1 MRLRMLDHTADVG
14 FEVEA
19 GSLPALFEGAAK
31 GLLQVMFE
39 GPLEAE
45 PGDEHRLRLEAESL
59 ETLLVRWLDELAYLV
74 QTRGEVPLEA
84 EVSLDRTSTGWRLE
98 ARLATAPFDR
108 VADRFASEVK
118 AATYHGLEIKQT
130 GDRYRARVIL
140 DV

>member
-59 ETLLVRWLDELAYLV
+59 ETLLVRWLDELVYLA
-74 QTRGEVPLEA
+74 QTRGTA
-84 EVSLDRTSTGWRLE
+84 SRTASP
-98 ARLATAPFDR
+98 ARSRPPPTTASR
-108 VADRFASEVK
+108 
-118 AATYHGLEIKQT
+118 
-130 GDRYRARVIL
+130 
-140 DV
+140 

>member
-84 EVSLDRTSTGWRLE
+84 EVSLDRTPAGWRLE

-108 VADRFASEVK
+108 VADRFAGEVK

>member
-108 VADRFASEVK
+108 VADRFAGEVK

>member
-19 GSLPALFEGAAK
+19 GSLAALFEGAAK
-31 GLLQVMFE
+31 GLLEVMFE

-45 PGDEHRLRLEAESL
+45 PDGERRLRLEAESL

-74 QTRGEVPLEA
+74 QTRGEVPLGT
-84 EVSLDRTSTGWRLE
+84 EVLLGRTPAGWRLE
-98 ARLATAPFDR
+98 ARLATVPFDR
-108 VADRFASEVK
+108 VADRFAGEVK
-118 AATYHGLEIKQT
+118 AATYHGLEIEQA
-130 GDRYRARVIL
+130 GGRYRARVIL

>member
-1 MRLRMLDHTADVG
+1 VKLSFLDHTADAG
-14 FEVEA
+14 FAVEA
-19 GSLPALFEGAAK
+19 GSLAALFEGAAK
-31 GLLQVMFE
+31 GLLEVMFE

-45 PGDEHRLRLEAESL
+45 PGGERRLRLEAESL

-84 EVSLDRTSTGWRLE
+84 EVSLGRTPAGWRLT

-108 VADRFASEVK
+108 VADRFAGEVK
-118 AATYHGLEIKQT
+118 AATYHGLEIEQT
-130 GDRYRARVIL
+130 GGRYRARVIL

>member
-45 PGDEHRLRLEAESL
+45 PGDEHRLRLEAEGL
-59 ETLLVRWLDELAYLV
+59 ETLLVRWLDELVYLA
-74 QTRGEVPLEA
+74 QTRGEVPLETK
-84 EVSLDRTSTGWRLE
+84 VSLDRTPAGWRLE
-98 ARLATAPFDR
+98 ASLATAPFDR
-108 VADRFASEVK
+108 VADRFAGEVK
-118 AATYHGLEIKQT
+118 ATTYHGLEIKQT